1 MPVAAGFK
9 PIGLNGCCK
18 NTIFLH
24 FEEYEAIRLCDYEMK
39 TQQEASV
46 SMGVSRP
53 TLSRIYVSAR
63 QKIAKA
69 LVRGVTIM
77 IEGGAAY
84 TDSEWF
90 RCGACGF
97 LFNNI
102 NPTLKI
108 RKMEC
113 PVCHSDDLSA
123 SNININKNEI
133 MMKIAIPT
141 RDNVVDNHFGHCE
154 YYTILTVGQN
164 NQILSSETIPS
175 RKDADVIQYRRRIR
189 KHGSQ
194 RHVGREYGAR
204 CFKCTYNP
212 PHQSYKGVF
221 R

>member
-1 MPVAAGFK
+1 MSPRPKNIRKVNDMPVTAGFK

-63 QKIAKA
+63 RKIAKA

-123 SNININKNEI
+123 SNININKN
-133 MMKIAIPT
+133 
-141 RDNVVDNHFGHCE
+141 
-154 YYTILTVGQN
+154 Q
-164 NQILSSETIPS
+164 
-175 RKDADVIQYRRRIR
+175 
-189 KHGSQ
+189 
-194 RHVGREYGAR
+194 
-204 CFKCTYNP
+204 
-212 PHQSYKGVF
+212 
-221 R
+221 